1 MIEQK
6 QHFNAVKKEVWAAVL
21 FSCGINVLVLAVP
34 VYSLQL
40 FDRVMS
46 SASQDTLFA
55 LLAITVFLITSQ
67 ALLEHI
73 RIMLLQRSALKLDT
87 SLSGDLLSQSITN
100 SSRSNRIEKQPMQ
113 DLAVL
118 RNFLV
123 SPSTSSILDLPWT
136 PVFLILLFFFHPY
149 IGLVALA
156 GVVIFSILAA
166 LMTLGGKELS
176 ESDRKTSFQLS
187 MELNDFLRNAP
198 TLKAMGMSDDIGSTW
213 QKKNA
218 QVLELQWKVNSRT
231 GLLLTISRYAR
242 TLLQILVLTVGV
254 YLALQQ
260 QVGTGAVIA
269 SSILMGRVLS
279 PFEQAVSGWKSW
291 YAAYNAWKRL
301 KASSE
306 VTISHPKTL
315 LPKPKGELKFN
326 NVSLKL
332 SGRQTPTLQG
342 INFKLGAGNALAVM
356 GNSGSGK
363 STLVSMIMGIHQP
376 SMGEIMI
383 DGATIEKWDL
393 NQFGQYIGYLPQ
405 HVGLLAGTVK
415 QNISRFTEND
425 DEKVVHAA
433 KLACIHELIMSLPE
447 GYETYIGEGGV
458 LLSGGQKQRIGLA
471 RAIYS
476 NPRLLILDEPNS
488 NLDPEGETAL
498 AIVLQYCKENSIT
511 VVMISHRPGF
521 LRQMDWVI
529 ELKDGKIE
537 KAGTCE
543 QFLGLHVE
551 NPAPVRK
558 TATAA
563 MK

>member
-291 YAAYNAWKRL
+291 YAAYNAWRRL

-306 VTISHPKTL
+306 VTTSHPKTL